1 MVPFH
6 ETPEGRAALS
16 RAHSAEMVCVLR
28 LEDGSFALYNHAK
41 HLQMIVT
48 PEHFVELLGAWPPF
62 PPLRAPA
69 RPKPSVIDLQDLG
82 IL

>member
-1 MVPFH
+1 MTPFH
-6 ETPEGRAALS
+6 ETPEGREALS
-16 RAHSAEMVCVLR
+16 RAHSAEAVLVLR
-28 LEDGSFALYNHAK
+28 LSDGSFALYNHAK

-48 PEHFVELLGAWPPF
+48 PEQFHELLGAWPPF

-69 RPKPSVIDLQDLG
+69 RPKVDLSDLG

>member
-1 MVPFH
+1 VVEWHTF
-6 ETPEGRAALS
+6 PEGREALS
-16 RAHSAEMVCVLR
+16 RAHSAEAVGVLR
-28 LEDGSFALYNHAK
+28 LSNGSFALYNHAK

-48 PEHFVELLGAWPPF
+48 AEQFTEMLGNWPPF

-69 RPKPSVIDLQDLG
+69 KAKVDLSDLG